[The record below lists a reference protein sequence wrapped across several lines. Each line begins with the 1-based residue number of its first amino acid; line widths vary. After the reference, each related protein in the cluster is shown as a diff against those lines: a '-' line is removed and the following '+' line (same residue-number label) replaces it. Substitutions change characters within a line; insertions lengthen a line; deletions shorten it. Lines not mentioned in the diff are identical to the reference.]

1 MHDKDLESLMIPA
14 SKDNR
19 NSSLSKD
26 SQLSQEN
33 SQNIKK
39 ISNTRLPV
47 KNPSLNRSRGNS
59 RNRSTSRKDISM
71 LIIRFYEK

>member
-19 NSSLSKD
+19 NSSKLKD
-26 SQLSQEN
+26 GQLSQEN

-39 ISNTRLPV
+39 ISNTRLPIQ
-47 KNPSLNRSRGNS
+47 NPSLNRSRGNS